1 MPLIVYASLDLPK
14 AVQMVQEKETGF
26 IDLSKCP
33 SGELAEQT
41 ETIRTHQ
48 KEQTSIY
55 LGFLDPLFMMTP
67 YHETILRRSIQ
78 SCRVVFVCSDPTALS
93 FCWKNGIE
101 ELHLVL

>member
-1 MPLIVYASLDLPK
+1 MPLIVYASLDIPK

-26 IDLSKCP
+26 IDLSKIP
-33 SGELAEQT
+33 SSELAEQT

-55 LGFLDPLFMMTP
+55 LGFLDPLFMLTP

-78 SCRVVFVCSDPTALS
+78 SCRVVLVCSDPTALS
-93 FCWKNGIE
+93 FFWKNGIE

>member
-1 MPLIVYASLDLPK
+1 MPLIVYASLDIPK
-14 AVQMVQEKETGF
+14 AVQMVQERESGF
-26 IDLSKCP
+26 IDLSKLP
-33 SGELAEQT
+33 SADLADQT

-48 KEQTSIY
+48 KGQTSIY
-55 LGFLDPLFMMTP
+55 LGFLDPLFMLTP

-78 SCRVVFVCSDPTALS
+78 SCRVVLVCSDPTALS

>member
-1 MPLIVYASLDLPK
+1 MPLIVYASLDIPK
-14 AVQMVQEKETGF
+14 AVQKVQEQETGY
-26 IDLSKCP
+26 IDLSKLP
-33 SGELAEQT
+33 SSDLAEQT
-41 ETIRTHQ
+41 ETIRKHQ
-48 KEQTSIY
+48 KEKTSIY

-78 SCRVVFVCSDPTALS
+78 SCRVVLVCSDPTALS